1 MDTDRWATFRGR
13 STPAPDRDRA
23 YLEGVHGQMDPVL
36 EEMLREGRA
45 ESIPVVQP
53 AVGRLLR
60 VLVTAHAPMRV
71 VEVGT
76 AIGFSTLWMA
86 GGLPEGGVI
95 ETIDPDLS
103 RTERARAYW
112 RRAGVEQKIRVT
124 NRPAL
129 QVLPEMAPGV
139 EFAFI
144 DALKPEYMAYLDAL
158 LPKMT
163 PGGMIAVDNLLWS
176 GRIAAGEHDPD
187 TDALRAFNQRFLHE
201 PQLVSTILPV
211 GDGFGLGV
219 IIPHA

>member
-1 MDTDRWATFRGR
+1 MD
-13 STPAPDRDRA
+13 S
-23 YLEGVHGQMDPVL
+23 VL
-36 EEMLREGRA
+36 KEMLKEGRA
-45 ESIPVVQP
+45 ENIPIVQP
-53 AVGRLLR
+53 PVGRLLR
-60 VLVTAHAPMRV
+60 VLVTAHEPKRV

-76 AIGFSTLWMA
+76 AIGYSTLWMA

-95 ETIDPDLS
+95 ETIDPDRS
-103 RTERARAYW
+103 RTERARVYW
-112 RRAGVEQKIRVT
+112 RRAGVEHKIRVV

-144 DALKPEYMAYLDAL
+144 DALKPEYTAYLEAL

-163 PGGMIAVDNLLWS
+163 PGGIITVDNLLWS
-176 GRIAAGEHDPD
+176 GRIAAGDHDPD
-187 TDALRAFNQRFLHE
+187 TDALRAFNERFLHE
-201 PQLVSTILPV
+201 PQMVSTILPV